1 MKAWLIKKLIL
12 MLMTLADAWGAQ
24 YLTAENGKKARI
36 WIEDNTIF
44 RVAKW
49 NGKSKHWAKLRS
61 DNGFVQ
67 FMVALM
73 KSNRL
78 TEFRDEKK

>member
-1 MKAWLIKKLIL
+1 MKRWLVKKLIGA
-12 MLMTLADAWGAQ
+12 LMTVVDSWGADW
-24 YLTAENGKKARI
+24 LTEANGLASRR
-36 WIEDNTIF
+36 WIEDHTIMKV
-44 RVAKW
+44 RKW

-61 DNGFVQ
+61 DNQFVV

-78 TEFRDEKK
+78 TEFKDDK